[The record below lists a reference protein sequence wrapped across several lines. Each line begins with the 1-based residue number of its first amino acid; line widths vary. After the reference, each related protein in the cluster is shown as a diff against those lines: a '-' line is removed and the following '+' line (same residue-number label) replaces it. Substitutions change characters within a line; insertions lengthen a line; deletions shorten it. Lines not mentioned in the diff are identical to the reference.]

1 MIGSLVGAVAGT
13 PVVLSYWSSS
23 TSALDQSF
31 LASPFATSGTF
42 LFLVLPLS
50 FAYAILRHR
59 LFDIG
64 VMIRQGLRYAL
75 ARHALLALVPIL
87 LVFLGADLLAHGD
100 EPVRAVLQSRA
111 WIYVSLTALVIVTRT
126 KRQGWLDALDRRFFR
141 ERYNAQR
148 LLREVAEDVR
158 QAASLEPMAPAVVAR
173 IAQALHPGFVALLVR
188 DRDGRSYRTVAA
200 SPAGSAPASLNADNK
215 LLAIARLLDKPLDI
229 GGSATEWLARKMPL
243 VDITAMQAASID
255 LVVPVRSEDGD
266 ARALFVLGQK
276 RSEEPYSED
285 DGELLMAIAESVAMR
300 LPSVAAAAATA
311 RTAATDIAE
320 RFEECPACGSCYD
333 FGTGRC
339 RTDGTALVPV
349 VAPRLLA
356 GRYQLERRLGRGGM
370 GTVYVALDISLDRR
384 VAAKLVRDDLV
395 GLPGAADRFQREARI
410 AAAFSHPNVV
420 TVHDYG
426 VSGGHAFLVMELL
439 EGRTLRE
446 LLRAEEPI
454 ERQRALAILRDVTAA
469 VEAAHRRQLLHR
481 DLKPENICLISLG
494 SGESAK
500 VLDFGIA
507 KFLTPKDGD
516 LLLTHTTGGAL
527 LGTPWYMAPEQLRGE
542 DPDPSWDLW
551 ALAVI
556 AFEMLSGSHPFASMA
571 LTHDL
576 HAGESE
582 ADRHL
587 ANLPP
592 ACRAFLTRGLALDRA
607 ARPRSPAIFLAE
619 LERCLHG

>member
-1 MIGSLVGAVAGT
+1 
-13 PVVLSYWSSS
+13 
-23 TSALDQSF
+23 
-31 LASPFATSGTF
+31 
-42 LFLVLPLS
+42 
-50 FAYAILRHR
+50 
-59 LFDIG
+59 
-64 VMIRQGLRYAL
+64 
-75 ARHALLALVPIL
+75 
-87 LVFLGADLLAHGD
+87 
-100 EPVRAVLQSRA
+100 
-111 WIYVSLTALVIVTRT
+111 
-126 KRQGWLDALDRRFFR
+126 
-141 ERYNAQR
+141 
-148 LLREVAEDVR
+148 
-158 QAASLEPMAPAVVAR
+158 
-173 IAQALHPGFVALLVR
+173 
-188 DRDGRSYRTVAA
+188 
-200 SPAGSAPASLNADNK
+200 
-215 LLAIARLLDKPLDI
+215 
-229 GGSATEWLARKMPL
+229 
-243 VDITAMQAASID
+243 MQAASID

-300 LPSVAAAAATA
+300 LPRSRGHAPASV
-311 RTAATDIAE
+311 AE
-320 RFEECPACGSCYD
+320 RFEECPTCGGCYD
-333 FGTGRC
+333 SGTGRC
-339 RTDGTALVPV
+339 RTEGTALVPV

-370 GTVYVALDISLDRR
+370 GTVYVALDTSLDRR

-426 VSGGHAFLVMELL
+426 VADGHAFLVMELL

-481 DLKPENICLISLG
+481 DLKPENICLVSLG

-507 KFLTPKDGD
+507 KFLTPKDGE
-516 LLLTHTTGGAL
+516 LLMSHTTGGAL

-556 AFEMLSGSHPFASMA
+556 AFEMLSGSHPFASMTLA
-571 LTHDL
+571 RDL
-576 HAGESE
+576 HA
-582 ADRHL
+582 A
-587 ANLPP
+587 
-592 ACRAFLTRGLALDRA
+592 
-607 ARPRSPAIFLAE
+607 
-619 LERCLHG
+619 